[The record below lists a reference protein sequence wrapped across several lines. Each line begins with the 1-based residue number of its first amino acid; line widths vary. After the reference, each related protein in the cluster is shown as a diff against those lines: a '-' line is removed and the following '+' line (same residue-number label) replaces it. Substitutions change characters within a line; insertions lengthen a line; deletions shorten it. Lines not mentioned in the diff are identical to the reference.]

1 MKVEREDLLDEIQD
15 LRKSGYDYLVKITAV
30 DYGKNLKVI
39 YFIRDIEKNMDETV
53 ELDMDYDD
61 AWVPTILDQYRSADW
76 YERELKEMFGI
87 EITGRVAKRLLLEKW
102 DGIDPP
108 FRKSFEWNKDYRTE
122 VKGK

>member
-61 AWVPTILDQYRSADW
+61 AWVPTVLDQYRSADW